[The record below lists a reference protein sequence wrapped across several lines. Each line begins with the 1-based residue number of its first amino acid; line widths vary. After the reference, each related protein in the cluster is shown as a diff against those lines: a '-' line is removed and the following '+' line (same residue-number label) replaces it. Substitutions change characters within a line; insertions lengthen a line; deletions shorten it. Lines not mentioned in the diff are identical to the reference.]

1 MKSGYVIATTLLLSA
16 GAFAS
21 GAGARQEPTTWSG
34 VYTDAQAG
42 RGEAAYATACASCHN
57 ADLSG
62 DGFAPSLAGAE
73 FQGNWNGTTVGDL
86 FERVRISMPPS
97 NPGSVSAQQKA
108 DILAFMLRANQFPAG
123 QMELSN
129 SAAALK
135 GIKFEATKP

>member
-1 MKSGYVIATTLLLSA
+1 MKTGHLIVTAVLLSA
-16 GAFAS
+16 GAWAS
-21 GAGARQEPTTWSG
+21 AAYARQEPTTWSG
-34 VYTDAQAG
+34 VYTEAQAG

-73 FQGNWNGTTVGDL
+73 FQGNWNGTSVGDL

-97 NPGSVSAQQKA
+97 NPGAVSAQQKA
-108 DILAFMLRANQFPAG
+108 DILAFVLRANRFPAG
-123 QMELSN
+123 QTELSN